1 MAVAHALG
9 KIILFGEHSVVYGR
23 PAIAVPV
30 TQVKAQAAVE
40 EVARRQGITIVAR
53 DLGRT
58 YFLDQALP
66 DNPLRQIIISTLER
80 LGVGRDQDLTITISS
95 TIPIARGLGSGA
107 AVSTAIA
114 RALVKHF
121 SKQSCQPQLS
131 PQVISDLVYETEKI
145 YHGTPSGIDN
155 TVIAFEKPVYFV
167 KDKTCE
173 VFQVKRSLLIA
184 VGDTGVPSPTKL
196 AVGDVRRAWERE
208 PLRHNHL
215 FDRMGEIAVLAR
227 QAIERG
233 GIEEIGRLMDENQ
246 RLLREIGVS
255 SPELESL
262 IEAAHKAGALGAK
275 LSGAGRGGNM
285 IALVT
290 GGSKGPVVKALR
302 EAGATAVIMTE
313 VR

>member
-1 MAVAHALG
+1 VAIAYASG

-30 TQVKAQAAVE
+30 TQVKARATVE
-40 EVARRQGITIVAR
+40 EAAEGRGITVVAH

-58 YFLDQALP
+58 YPLDQATP
-66 DNPLRQIIISTLER
+66 DDPLRQIIVSTLER
-80 LGVGRDQDLTITISS
+80 LGVGLGHDLIITISS

-107 AVSTAIA
+107 AVSTAIV
-114 RALVKHF
+114 RALIEYFGCRAK
-121 SKQSCQPQLS
+121 SQLS
-131 PQVISDLVYETEKI
+131 PQDISALVYETEKI

-173 VFQVKRSLLIA
+173 VFQVKRPLLIA
-184 VGDTGVPSPTKL
+184 IGDTGVPSPTKL
-196 AVGDVRRAWERE
+196 AVSDVRGAWERE
-208 PLRHNHL
+208 PSRYNRL
-215 FDRMGEIAVLAR
+215 FDQMGEVAVRAR

-233 GIEEIGRLMDENQ
+233 GIEEIGHLMDENQ

-255 SPELESL
+255 SPELERL
-262 IEAAHKAGALGAK
+262 IGAARKAGALGAK

-285 IALVT
+285 IALVSEET
-290 GGSKGPVVKALR
+290 KGLVVSALR
-302 EAGATAVIMTE
+302 EAGAMAVIVTE
-313 VR
+313 VK